1 MQLRCVGRALLPVA
15 SVPTVP
21 NTRPN
26 TCSVTMTVDIA
37 ARPAPALNLKGNKFK
52 AMHHTCA
59 LKPYKLSVCIVRHMQ
74 AVQTKSISQF
84 AYLNLFS

>member
-37 ARPAPALNLKGNKFK
+37 ARPAPALNLK
-52 AMHHTCA
+52 
-59 LKPYKLSVCIVRHMQ
+59 R
-74 AVQTKSISQF
+74 
-84 AYLNLFS
+84 